1 MTKEDASLE
10 FRLEKWTKQ
19 ETIFWKKQNNELI
32 SKKHKKTCGNLN
44 YVENLLI
51 LASTVTG
58 CVPISAFSSLVGIP
72 TGIASS
78 AIGLKI

>member
-32 SKKHKKTCGNLN
+32 SEKYKKTCGNLN

-58 CVPISAFSSLVGIP
+58 CVPISAFSSLVGVP

>member
-1 MTKEDASLE
+1 M
-10 FRLEKWTKQ
+10 
-19 ETIFWKKQNNELI
+19 I

-51 LASTVTG
+51 LASAVTG
-58 CVPISAFSSLVGIP
+58 CVPVSAFSSLVGIP
-72 TGIASS
+72 TRIASS

>member
-1 MTKEDASLE
+1 M
-10 FRLEKWTKQ
+10 
-19 ETIFWKKQNNELI
+19 I